1 MVDGS
6 VAPTVAPYLA
16 YEDPAKAIEW
26 LINTFGF
33 TKLAVFD
40 DGQGHVYHAELQVGE
55 QALIMINGANSALRI
70 GEPLSLGAASA
81 GTFVRR
87 ETDTEVRELH
97 RRAVAAGAEILLEP
111 EVKPH
116 DSYEFTCRDP
126 QGHVWT
132 FATYRTNLG

>member
-6 VAPTVAPYLA
+6 VAPTIAPYLA

-33 TKLAVFD
+33 TELAVFD
-40 DGQGHVYHAELQVGE
+40 DGQGNVYHAELQVGH

-70 GEPLSLGAASA
+70 GEPSTLGAASA

-87 ETDTEVRELH
+87 ETDTEVNELH

-126 QGHVWT
+126 QGQVWT
-132 FATYRTNLG
+132 FATYRTSLG